1 MRFGILGTLEVLG
14 PDGRSVVAKGRVDR
28 VILGALL
35 LEPNGVVSRDR
46 LIEAAWG
53 DQPPETALNA
63 LQVHIS
69 RLRKLLG
76 TPPESESVLRARS
89 PGYVLDVAAGQLDA
103 VEFERLATA
112 GDADEDHE
120 AVAARLTDAL
130 RLWRGPVLDGLDIGL
145 ASLPAV
151 IRLDDLRLATIE
163 RRVEADLACGRHRDV
178 TGELEAL
185 VHDHPLRESLRGL
198 LMVALYRSGRQAD
211 ALAVY
216 RQARQLLAEELG
228 IDPGPA
234 LQALELAVLDQSPQ
248 LELPVDGHE
257 HRPAPASSSA
267 PSAARIPLPAR
278 LVTGPSVG
286 MIGRLDE
293 LRILTDAYKR
303 VATDGGREVVLV
315 AGEAGVGKST
325 LAAAAAG
332 MAFDEGAVVMFGHC
346 EEDLASPYQFFA
358 EALGH
363 YVKHASHERLET
375 HVRPYASDLLHV
387 LPSVSTL
394 LPGLPATRATDA
406 DTERYLLFSAVVG
419 MVTHVSRSQPVVFV
433 FDDVQWAD
441 RGSLMLLRHLA
452 AAEQI
457 PRVLILATYRD
468 SELMY
473 ADSLRDTLGALR
485 RHSGV
490 QRIDLGGLNDD
501 EVVSYFE
508 AASGQVLDDRGLDL
522 ARSVYRETDGNPF
535 FVGEVLRH
543 LAESGVIYRDDDGRW
558 TVVDDLEDSALPDSV
573 REVIGGRVVRLG
585 RDAERVLSLAAV
597 IGREFDLELLSHA
610 AGISDDDVLDLL
622 DGAVGAA
629 LVRDLPDRPGRFQFT
644 HALIQHTLYQ
654 DLRTT
659 RRAQAH
665 RQVAQALEDLES
677 DASDARVGELARHW
691 VAAIQ
696 PTDLAK
702 AISYSRRAGDVAL
715 AALAPADAVR
725 FYSQALELS
734 SQSAVPDPVLRL
746 DVTIGLGTALRQ
758 AGDTAFRETLLGA
771 CRAAV
776 ELGDTDRLVAAALA
790 NDRGTFSTVSTIDA
804 EKVEM
809 LEATLE
815 LLPADDVRR
824 ALVLATLCT
833 ELTVGSSFERRQ
845 ALADEALTIARTDG
859 DDATM
864 VRVINHVLLP
874 LSVPHFLDVSMTRAV
889 EGLALAESV
898 GDPLL
903 LCTAA
908 SGRRLIAGASGDIQE
923 MDRCFEQKGR
933 LLLQIDFPFLNWV
946 HMLQRATRALIA
958 GDSSLGEEFALRA
971 LQLGNDGGQPDAA
984 VVFGIQLIMVN
995 LLRGTLG
1002 TLIPLIEQ
1010 TVADNPGLPVFSAV
1024 LALAHAES
1032 DHEEDLRE
1040 LLEGFARTRFELPLD
1055 VTWLTGMIALAEA
1068 ATACGE
1074 PRFAEPVLGQLAP
1087 FSDQWLYTDVSTAG
1101 PVSRPVGQLLTVLGR
1116 YEEAER
1122 AFESAHISCEEADAG
1137 FFAAQTKLSW
1147 GRMLAR
1153 RQAPGDTTRA
1163 RDLLSRAREAGATRG
1178 YEVVER
1184 RAATE
1189 LRLMDD

>member
-1 MRFGILGTLEVLG
+1 MRFAILGTLEVLG
-14 PDGRSVVAKGRVDR
+14 PDGRSVVPRGRMDR

-35 LEPNGVVSRDR
+35 LEPNEVVSRDR
-46 LIEAAWG
+46 LIEVAWG

-76 TPPESESVLRARS
+76 TTSERETALRARS
-89 PGYVLDVAAGQLDA
+89 PGYVLDVFEGELDA
-103 VEFERLATA
+103 TEFERLAA
-112 GDADEDHE
+112 ASGADEDHD
-120 AVAARLTDAL
+120 AVANRLTDAL
-130 RLWRGPVLDGLDIGL
+130 RLWRGPVLDGLDIGMS
-145 ASLPAV
+145 SLPAV
-151 IRLDDLRLATIE
+151 SRLDDLRLATIE
-163 RRVEADLACGRHRDV
+163 RRVEADLALGRHRDV
-178 TGELEAL
+178 TGELEGL

-211 ALAVY
+211 ALAVF
-216 RQARQLLAEELG
+216 RHTRQLLAEELG

-248 LELPVDGHE
+248 LDLPAAGDD
-257 HRPAPASSSA
+257 RRRAPESAAA
-267 PSAARIPLPAR
+267 PSATRIPLPAR
-278 LVTGPSVG
+278 LSTGPSVG

-293 LRILTDAYKR
+293 LRILADAYKR

-315 AGEAGVGKST
+315 SGEAGVGKST

-332 MAFDEGAVVMFGHC
+332 VAFDEGGLVLFGHS

-358 EALGH
+358 ETLDH
-363 YVKHASHERLET
+363 FVKHASRGQLES
-375 HVRPYASDLLHV
+375 HVRPYGSDLSHLV
-387 LPSVSTL
+387 PSVLRL

-406 DTERYLLFSAVVG
+406 DTERYLLFAAVVG
-419 MVTHVSRSQPVVFV
+419 MVADVSRSQPVVLV

-457 PRVLILATYRD
+457 PRVLIVATYRD

-473 ADSLRDTLGALR
+473 ADVLRDTLGALR
-485 RHSGV
+485 RHSVV

-508 AASGQVLDDRGLDL
+508 AASGHALDDKGFDL

-543 LAESGVIYRDDDGRW
+543 LAEGGAIYRDDEGRW
-558 TVVDDLEDSALPDSV
+558 TVVDDLEDAALPDSV
-573 REVIGGRVVRLG
+573 REVIGGRVARLG
-585 RDAERVLSLAAV
+585 REAERVLSLAAV

-610 AGISDDDVLDLL
+610 AGISDDHVLDLL
-622 DGAVGAA
+622 DGAVAAA
-629 LVRDLPDRPGRFQFT
+629 LVRDLQDRPGRFQFT

-665 RQVAQALEDLES
+665 RQVAQALEDLDM

-702 AISYSRRAGDVAL
+702 AISYSRRAGDLAL
-715 AALAPADAVR
+715 AALAPADALR

-734 SQSAVPDPVLRL
+734 GHSEVPDPVLRL

-758 AGDTAFRETLLGA
+758 AGDMTFRETLLGA
-771 CRAAV
+771 GRAAA
-776 ELGDTDRLVAAALA
+776 ELGDTDRLVAAILA
-790 NDRGTFSTVSTIDA
+790 NDRGTFSTVSTIDN

-809 LEATLE
+809 LEASLE

-833 ELTVGSSFERRQ
+833 ELTVGSSLERRE
-845 ALADEALTIARTDG
+845 ALADEALAIARTHG
-859 DDATM
+859 DDTTL

-874 LSVPHFLDVSMTRAV
+874 LAVPHLRDVSTARAV

-908 SGRRLIAGASGDIQE
+908 SGRRLIAGASGDMEE
-923 MDRCFEQKGR
+923 MDRCFELKGR
-933 LLLQIDFPFLNWV
+933 LLAQIDFPFLNWV
-946 HMLQRATRALIA
+946 HTLQRATRALIA
-958 GDSSLGEEFALRA
+958 GDSSLGEEHALRA

-984 VVFGIQLIMVN
+984 AAFGIQLIMVN

-1032 DHEEDLRE
+1032 DHEDDVRK
-1040 LLEGFARTRFELPLD
+1040 LLEGFARTRFKLPLD
-1055 VTWLTGMIALAEA
+1055 VAWLTAMIAWAEA

-1074 PRFAEPVLGQLAP
+1074 PRFAEPVLGLLAP
-1087 FSDQWLYTDVSTAG
+1087 FSNQWLYTDVTTAG
-1101 PVSRPVGQLLTVLGR
+1101 PVSRPIGQLLTVLGR
-1116 YEEAER
+1116 YDEAER
-1122 AFESAHISCEEADAG
+1122 AFEAAQVSCEGAHAL
-1137 FFAAQTKLSW
+1137 FFGAQTNLAW
-1147 GRMLAR
+1147 GRMLAQR
-1153 RQAPGDTTRA
+1153 HAPGDTARA
-1163 RDLLSRAREAGATRG
+1163 RDLLAWARHAGATRG
-1178 YEVVER
+1178 YKVVER
-1184 RAATE
+1184 RAAVE
-1189 LRLMDD
+1189 LRLLDR